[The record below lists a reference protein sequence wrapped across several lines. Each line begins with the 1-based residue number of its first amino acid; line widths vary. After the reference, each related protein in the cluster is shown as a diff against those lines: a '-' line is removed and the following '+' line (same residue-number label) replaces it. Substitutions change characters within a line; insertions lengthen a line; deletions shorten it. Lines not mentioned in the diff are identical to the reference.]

1 MPTYGYRCQS
11 CGTRFEVW
19 QKMSDDP
26 LTTCPTCG
34 GPVRRLLYPAGI
46 VFKGSG
52 FYSTDHRSGS
62 TSDTSS
68 ASESGSGAGSS
79 SSEKTSSNGAG
90 SSSSEKTSGSAASG
104 ESASAAKSE

>member
-34 GPVRRLLYPAGI
+34 GSVRRLLYPAGV

-62 TSDTSS
+62 ASGDTSGT
-68 ASESGSGAGSS
+68 SESPSGAG
-79 SSEKTSSNGAG
+79 A
-90 SSSSEKTSGSAASG
+90 SGSETKSGNGTGASGSTASG
-104 ESASAAKSE
+104 ESAPAAKSE